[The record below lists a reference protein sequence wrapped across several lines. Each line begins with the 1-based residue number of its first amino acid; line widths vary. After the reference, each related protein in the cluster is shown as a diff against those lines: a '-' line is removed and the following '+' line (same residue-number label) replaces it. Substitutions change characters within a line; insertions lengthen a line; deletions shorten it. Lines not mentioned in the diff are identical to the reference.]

1 MNQVISLILPPS
13 FLMQAIFKNKVLL
26 EKFPGKGGW
35 TYAALDTLYE
45 KSSRHFG
52 MLRVKGTIDHFAF
65 EQFNLMPMGD
75 GRLFLPVKKAIRQ
88 AIRKEAG
95 DWVEVELFLD
105 TSDVELPM
113 LILDC
118 LKEDYEALVHFQQ
131 LSPSIQKRQIEHIMA
146 AKKDETIAKRI
157 TDLMSKLKLNKKLI

>member
-1 MNQVISLILPPS
+1 
-13 FLMQAIFKNKVLL
+13 
-26 EKFPGKGGW
+26 
-35 TYAALDTLYE
+35 
-45 KSSRHFG
+45 
-52 MLRVKGTIDHFAF
+52 
-65 EQFNLMPMGD
+65 MPMGD

-95 DWVEVELFLD
+95 DWIEVELFLD
-105 TSDVELPM
+105 TLDVELPM

-146 AKKDETIAKRI
+146 AKIDETIAKRI

>member
-1 MNQVISLILPPS
+1 
-13 FLMQAIFKNKVLL
+13 MQAIFKKKVLL

-35 TYAALDTLYE
+35 TYAALDALYE

-52 MLRVKGTIDHFAF
+52 MLRVKGSIDHFAF

-88 AIRKEAG
+88 TIRKEAG

-113 LILDC
+113 IILDC
-118 LKEDYEALVHFQQ
+118 LKEDPTAMVKFQQ
-131 LSPSIQKRQIEHIMA
+131 LSPTIQRRHIEHIMA
-146 AKKDETIAKRI
+146 AKNDETIANRI
-157 TDLMSKLKLNKKLI
+157 ADLMRKVKDN